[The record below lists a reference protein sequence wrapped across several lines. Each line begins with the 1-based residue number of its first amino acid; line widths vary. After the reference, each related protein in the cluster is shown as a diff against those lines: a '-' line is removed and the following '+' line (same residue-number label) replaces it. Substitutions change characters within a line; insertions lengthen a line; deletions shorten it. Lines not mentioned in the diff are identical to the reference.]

1 MTSALSNTYSRLPVA
16 FTHGKGVWLWDAE
29 GRRYL
34 DGLAGIGVSCL
45 GHGHPGLVAAI
56 SEQAARVIHTSNLYE
71 VPQQQ
76 ALAERICSISAM
88 TEVVFGNSGA
98 EANEAAIK
106 LARLYGY
113 KKGNDLPTIITMESS
128 WHGRTIG
135 TLAATDSDKARKG
148 FGPLPEGFIKVAYN
162 NLDAIKQAAEREP
175 RVVAVLLEV
184 LQGEGGIRPTDT
196 QYLRDLRK
204 LCDERGWLMM
214 IDEVQSGI
222 GRTGKWLAHQWAG
235 ILPDVVTFAKG
246 LAGGVPIGACGARGP
261 AAGVLGPGTHGTTF
275 GGGPLVCAAGLAT
288 FAAIEQERLLENA
301 VVVGDY
307 LKSSLK
313 SALAGT
319 AGINEIRGQGLMLGI
334 ELEKPC
340 GVLVSRAL
348 DAGLLINVTRDRVVR
363 LLPPLILTKQEA
375 DQIVQI
381 LVPLIKTFIAEQA
394 QAGT

>member
-71 VPQQQ
+71 IPQQQ

-113 KKGNDLPTIITMESS
+113 NKGNDLPTIITMESS

-162 NLDAIKQAAEREP
+162 NLDAIKQAGAREP

-288 FAAIEQERLLENA
+288 FSAIEQERLLENA
-301 VVVGDY
+301 VVVGDH
-307 LKSSLK
+307 LKASLK
-313 SALAGT
+313 AALAGT
-319 AGINEIRGQGLMLGI
+319 AGITEVRGQGLMIGV

-363 LLPPLILTKQEA
+363 LLPPLILTKAEA

-381 LVPLIKTFIAEQA
+381 LAPLIKTFIAEQA
-394 QAGT
+394 